1 MNRKELKKTAFEIFS
16 KNGHDYGTLQMQ
28 FIFKAIDMLYYGEQI
43 EEKYRNI
50 GNCSVLGSSYHLKN
64 HLENKFLQTA
74 QELNILRLKMSDEY
88 AQMVSMFLRMNVDF
102 SSWNQRLVME
112 YERRMFEGRYPYAT
126 NEHSNYFRH
135 LNKRV
140 HIREHIRRQRIR
152 EQLR

>member
-1 MNRKELKKTAFEIFS
+1 MDRKELKKIAIEFFS

-50 GNCSVLGSSYHLKN
+50 DNYSMMCPCG
-64 HLENKFLQTA
+64 HLEKKFLQTA
-74 QELNILRLKMSDEY
+74 QELNILRLKANEEF

-112 YERRMFEGRYPYAT
+112 YERRMFEGRYPYAV

-135 LNKRV
+135 LNKRA
-140 HIREHIRRQRIR
+140 HIREHIRRQRIK